1 MKKLNLAI
9 IFLVLLLSS
18 SLVVNTAHATTKWAT
33 NPNPKLSHNTSN
45 QIGKTKVCGDHI
57 CGPFEY
63 GKLQKTLYDTQRKY
77 QASHFLKQNNPK

>member
-9 IFLVLLLSS
+9 IFVVLLLSS
-18 SLVVNTAHATTKWAT
+18 SLVVNSAHAITGWAT
-33 NPNPKLSHNTSN
+33 NANPKMSHHASN
-45 QIGKTKVCGDHI
+45 QIGKTKICGDHK

-63 GKLQKTLYDTQRKY
+63 GKMQKTLYDTQRKN

>member
-18 SLVVNTAHATTKWAT
+18 SLVVNTAHAATGWMT

-45 QIGKTKVCGDHI
+45 QIGKIKICGDHI

-63 GKLQKTLYDTQRKY
+63 GKMQKTLYDAQRKY

>member
-9 IFLVLLLSS
+9 IFVVLLLSS
-18 SLVVNTAHATTKWAT
+18 SLVVNTAHATTGWAT
-33 NPNPKLSHNTSN
+33 NPNPKLSHSTSN

-63 GKLQKTLYDTQRKY
+63 GKLQKTLYDIQRKY
-77 QASHFLKQNNPK
+77 QAAHFLKQNNPK

>member
-1 MKKLNLAI
+1 MKKSRLAI
-9 IFLVLLLSS
+9 VFVVLLLSS
-18 SLVVNTAHATTKWAT
+18 SLVVNSAFATKGWMN
-33 NPNPKLSHNTSN
+33 NPNPKLSHSTSN
-45 QIGKTKVCGDHI
+45 QIGKTKICGDHI

>member
-9 IFLVLLLSS
+9 IFVVLLLSS
-18 SLVVNTAHATTKWAT
+18 SLVVNTAHAATSWAT
-33 NPNPKLSHNTSN
+33 NPNPKLSHSTSN

-63 GKLQKTLYDTQRKY
+63 GKLQKTLYDAQRKY
-77 QASHFLKQNNPK
+77 QASHFFKQNNPK